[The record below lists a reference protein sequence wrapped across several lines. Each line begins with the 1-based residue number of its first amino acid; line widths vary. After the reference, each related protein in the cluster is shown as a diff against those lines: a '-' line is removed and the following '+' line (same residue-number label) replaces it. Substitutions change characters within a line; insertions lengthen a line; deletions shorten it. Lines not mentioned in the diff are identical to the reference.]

1 MSLLRFVVASR
12 VCITGLALNARCGIA
27 DFSLRGDDMVKSKVR
42 GAAFAE
48 RSDSGDE
55 RGGVYAE

>member
-42 GAAFAE
+42 EAAFAE

>member
-12 VCITGLALNARCGIA
+12 VCITGLALKARCGIA
-27 DFSLRGDDMVKSKVR
+27 DFSLRGDDIVKLKAR
-42 GAAFAE
+42 GLAFAE
-48 RSDSGDE
+48 RSESGDD